1 MARSSINR
9 GGKDG
14 ISAPPIDQ
22 HRYDQDSKY
31 LLETGVNMV
40 FLQEENRSGDKEGE
54 ASQ

>member
-1 MARSSINR
+1 MGRSSINR

-22 HRYDQDSKY
+22 HRYDQELFALGDLS
-31 LLETGVNMV
+31 G
-40 FLQEENRSGDKEGE
+40 FSQEEDRSGDKEGE